1 MRHSTNLLAAASV
14 LTAIALAPV
23 VFADTPAVIAP
34 APTSTTTVPTTTTS
48 TTVPAT
54 TTAPATTTTTTTT
67 IPAGDWQCP
76 QWVPL
81 ALEVGFQPDEIG
93 TVDRLLFRESSCRPD
108 AHNPFD
114 PGTGSYGLMQ
124 INGAA
129 WCDGSKY
136 YPDGWLQSLDI
147 LDTCDELYDP
157 RTNLRAALAIRDR
170 QGDYGAWGL

>member
-1 MRHSTNLLAAASV
+1 MKHSTNLLAAASV
-14 LTAIALAPV
+14 ITAIALAPV

-48 TTVPAT
+48 TTIPAT

-76 QWVPL
+76 QWLAL

-93 TVDRLLFRESSCRPD
+93 TVDRLIHRESTCRPEALNSD
-108 AHNPFD
+108 D
-114 PGTGSYGLMQ
+114 PNGGSRGLMQ
-124 INGAA
+124 INGI
-129 WCDGSKY
+129 WCEWY
-136 YPDGWLQSLDI
+136 LQSLDI